1 MRLVAVYMETMT
13 AVMIQ
18 RGRKQQPSSFPSFY
32 ILCIPTSEQEE
43 DESHDHGVSKVQ
55 DGASQSSDLQLG
67 EEVMNGID
75 QEIHSSEAAGQ
86 EGTPLPMI
94 VL

>member
-1 MRLVAVYMETMT
+1 MCLDSSVHLDHTVDLGNKPETGKE
-13 AVMIQ
+13 AN
-18 RGRKQQPSSFPSFY
+18 
-32 ILCIPTSEQEE
+32 CTSEQEE

-75 QEIHSSEAAGQ
+75 KEIDSSEAAGQ
-86 EGTPLPMI
+86 EGAPLPMI
-94 VL
+94 VLST